1 MTKISVFVVP
11 QDFLEQLF
19 IETTDMRAE
28 KRKKEVL
35 AIFQFNED
43 RCDQ

>member
-1 MTKISVFVVP
+1 VYVALGHHSKLYDKNQRLVVP

-28 KRKKEVL
+28 KKRE
-35 AIFQFNED
+35 F
-43 RCDQ
+43 

>member
-11 QDFLEQLF
+11 RDFLEQLF

-28 KRKKEVL
+28 KREERSFSN
-35 AIFQFNED
+35 ISI
-43 RCDQ
+43 